1 MKANADTFRAA
12 PLHGPLS
19 SIARAGAALLLVA
32 ILGACGGG
40 GGGDPASALL
50 PSPAPAS
57 APVPAPSLAT
67 AVINEA
73 NVAAVYVDGG
83 PSALGNIRIPNT
95 LYADVKVCA
104 PGSTTQCAVIDHVL
118 VDTGSVGL
126 RLIAQTIPSSV
137 LAALPQLAADSGA
150 IAGECLAFASGVAW
164 GGLRSAD
171 VRLGGTQFDGQLA
184 ANIPVQVIADTDAS
198 LAKIPSSCSSQGAMM
213 QTVAALGA
221 NGILGVG
228 LFAKDCGSACANSA
242 ANVYYACS
250 SAGVCTSA
258 KMPLA
263 QQVSNPISAFASEN
277 NGNTI
282 TLETLPSGAASGAA
296 GLLVFGIGTRPNNA
310 LAADSAVL
318 GTDPHGYFQSIFN
331 GNTLPS
337 SFIDSGSSINFF
349 PASGT
354 YAFSTCQAPLA
365 AFFCPANS
373 LSLTATN
380 TGREASSSSA
390 QVLTVNA
397 ESVLT
402 ANASAMALLGLGGP
416 SSYPFDSLDLGASFF
431 YGRSVSTLIENRS
444 APGFPIAG
452 PAFAHTP

>member
-1 MKANADTFRAA
+1 MKANADTFWAV
-12 PLHGPLS
+12 PLHGALS
-19 SIARAGAALLLVA
+19 NIARAGAAILLVA
-32 ILGACGGG
+32 ALGACGGG
-40 GGGDPASALL
+40 GGGDPASAPL
-50 PSPAPAS
+50 PSPAP

-83 PSALGNIRIPNT
+83 PLALSNIRIPNT

-104 PGSTTQCAVIDHVL
+104 PGTTQCAVIEHVL

-126 RLIAQTIPSSV
+126 RLIAQAIPSSV
-137 LAALPQLAADSGA
+137 LAALPPLTANNSGA
-150 IAGECLAFASGVAW
+150 LAGECLAFASGVTW

-184 ANIPVQVIADTDAS
+184 SNIPVQVIADTDAHF
-198 LAKIPSSCSSQGAMM
+198 ANIPSSCSSQGAMM

-228 LFAKDCGSACANSA
+228 LFVQDCGLACATSA

-263 QQVSNPISAFASEN
+263 QQVRNPISAFASEN

-282 TLETLPSGAASGAA
+282 TLEPLPSGAASRAA

-318 GTDPHGYFQSIFN
+318 GTDASGYFQSIFN

-416 SSYPFDSLDLGASFF
+416 SSDSKSLDLGASFF
-431 YGRSVSTLIENRS
+431 FGRSISTLIENRS